1 MLVNANTNEFS
12 LVKGGPFHALLMRLR
27 LVGDDH
33 LPTMTAAFVL
43 AVIAWL
49 PCALLSVADYLSSES
64 TAALSFFRDYNA
76 YIRNLLAISVMV
88 ITERAA
94 HTRLTPIVTQFERA
108 GLIDPASGQ
117 QYHDA
122 LERADKRS
130 SSSIAE
136 LVILVTVMV
145 IALFFASIDLELGG
159 FQWDGQVVD
168 GVAVYSWAG
177 WWSHWVTK
185 PLFQFLVLRWF
196 WRFAVWGWLLF
207 RISRLRLR
215 LVAYHPDSSGG
226 LGFLSVYPMVFT
238 GFIFALSSVL
248 GAELVS
254 EFRQGVM
261 SLEVQRA
268 LMIAWVAFVLL
279 VFVGPLMVFL
289 RPLHRLRERSIFRL
303 GRIASEHQAA
313 FKRKW
318 LDQEVSGHELL
329 GSADISSASDIV
341 PIAAAP
347 YSLRVL
353 PVSIPMV
360 IQLAGAAGV
369 PMLVV
374 VATQMPLKEF
384 VGYLVG
390 IVL

>member
-1 MLVNANTNEFS
+1 
-12 LVKGGPFHALLMRLR
+12 
-27 LVGDDH
+27 
-33 LPTMTAAFVL
+33 
-43 AVIAWL
+43 
-49 PCALLSVADYLSSES
+49 
-64 TAALSFFRDYNA
+64 
-76 YIRNLLAISVMV
+76 
-88 ITERAA
+88 
-94 HTRLTPIVTQFERA
+94 
-108 GLIDPASGQ
+108 
-117 QYHDA
+117 
-122 LERADKRS
+122 
-130 SSSIAE
+130 
-136 LVILVTVMV
+136 
-145 IALFFASIDLELGG
+145 
-159 FQWDGQVVD
+159 
-168 GVAVYSWAG
+168 
-177 WWSHWVTK
+177 
-185 PLFQFLVLRWF
+185 
-196 WRFAVWGWLLF
+196 
-207 RISRLRLR
+207 
-215 LVAYHPDSSGG
+215 
-226 LGFLSVYPMVFT
+226 
-238 GFIFALSSVL
+238 
-248 GAELVS
+248 
-254 EFRQGVM
+254 
-261 SLEVQRA
+261 
-268 LMIAWVAFVLL
+268 MIAWVAFVLL